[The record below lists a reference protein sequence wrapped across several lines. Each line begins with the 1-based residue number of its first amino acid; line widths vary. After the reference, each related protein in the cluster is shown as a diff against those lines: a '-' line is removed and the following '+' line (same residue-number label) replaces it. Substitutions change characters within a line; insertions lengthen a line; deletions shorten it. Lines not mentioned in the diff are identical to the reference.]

1 MNVCMEVRWEG
12 VSVHNTVPEKT
23 GCAEYQQAGARA
35 WVSVFSCQFVFFFL
49 LSIHSVDPVQHLSR
63 VHLERWRENISKY
76 CLLRSVYDVRL
87 HDRATGVLQEVI
99 ESICF

>member
-23 GCAEYQQAGARA
+23 GCAEYQQAGARGA
-35 WVSVFSCQFVFFFL
+35 ISFQLSVCVFFF

-63 VHLERWRENISKY
+63 VHLERWSENISKY